1 MKKFG
6 KFLGVL
12 MAVILGAG
20 IALAGSSYTVWTGSS
35 SNSYQSAP
43 NCTTTAVTN
52 YYTVHVLDDNGSE
65 VYSYNTQS
73 TSYFSVG
80 SGC

>member
-1 MKKFG
+1 MKKITMI
-6 KFLGVL
+6 LSL
-12 MAVILGAG
+12 ILALAVGANL
-20 IALAGSSYTVWTGSS
+20 AVAGSSYSVLTGSS
-35 SNSYQSAP
+35 SSTSQSG

-65 VYSYNTQS
+65 THSYNTQS

-80 SGC
+80 TGC